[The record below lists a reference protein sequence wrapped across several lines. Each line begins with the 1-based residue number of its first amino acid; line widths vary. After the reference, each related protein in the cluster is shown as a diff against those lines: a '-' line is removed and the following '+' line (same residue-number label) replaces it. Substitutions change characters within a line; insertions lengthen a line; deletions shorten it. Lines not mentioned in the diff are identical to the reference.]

1 MAKQQFKAESK
12 RLLDMMINSIYT
24 HKEIFLRELISN
36 ASDAIDKRH
45 FRSLTDADLVPE
57 GGYEIRLTADKD
69 ARTLTISDNG
79 IGMTQD
85 ELENNLGVIA
95 QSGSLAF
102 KNENQSDDT
111 DIIGQFG
118 VGFYASFM
126 VASHVRV
133 VSRACGETQAY
144 VWESD
149 GADGFTIEPGEKDSY
164 GTDIILT
171 IKQNPEGED
180 EDTYDEFL
188 ETYRLSGLIRK
199 YSDYIRYPIR
209 MMMPHSKEKP
219 KPEDAPEDYQPEY
232 ETVYEDETL
241 NSMVPLWKKD
251 KKDITEEEY
260 DEFYRSKFMD
270 YMKPARVI
278 HFHSEG
284 LTASYH
290 ALLFIPSQAPYNY
303 YSKDYAKGLQ
313 LYSNG
318 VLIMDKC
325 ADLLP
330 DYFGFVR
337 GLVDS
342 SDLSL
347 NISREMLQHDRQLKA
362 IAISLEKKIKS
373 ELLKMQKDDREA
385 YESFW
390 KAFGYSIKVG
400 AYANYGMDKEKLREL
415 MMFYS
420 AKEKK
425 MITLKEYR
433 EAMPEDQEEI
443 YYAAGSSSDALDKL
457 PQAEMVR
464 KHDYD
469 ILYLT
474 SDIDEFVIS
483 QLAEQDEK
491 KFRSITDG
499 DLNLSS
505 EEEKKD
511 AEEKSTANRAMFDLM
526 KESLDGKVKDVR
538 VSSRLVSDPVC
549 LSSDGD
555 LSIEMERVLN
565 AVPNGQGH
573 VNAEKILEINATHPI
588 FDTLCKL
595 YQDDQDQLKRYTALL
610 YNQALLIAG
619 IPIDD
624 PAAFSNDIC
633 DLMTR

>member
-1 MAKQQFKAESK
+1 MAKQQFQAESK

-45 FRSLTDADLVPE
+45 FRSLTDSSLVPE
-57 GGYEIRLTADKD
+57 GGYEIRLTADPD
-69 ARTLTISDNG
+69 TRTLTISDNG
-79 IGMTQD
+79 IGMTKD
-85 ELENNLGVIA
+85 ELEHNLGVIA

-102 KNENQSDDT
+102 KQENQTDDT

-126 VASHVRV
+126 VSSHVRV
-133 VSRACGETQAY
+133 LSKACGEEQAY
-144 VWESD
+144 VWDSD
-149 GADGFTIEPGEKDSY
+149 GVDGFTIEPAEKDSY
-164 GTDIILT
+164 GTDVILT
-171 IKQNPEGED
+171 IKENPEGED
-180 EDTYDEFL
+180 ADDYDSFL
-188 ETYRLSGLIRK
+188 ETYQISSLIRK

-209 MMMPHSKEKP
+209 MLMPHSKAKP
-219 KPEDAPEDYQPEY
+219 KPENAPEDYTPEY
-232 ETVYEDETL
+232 ETVYEDDTL

-251 KKDITEEEY
+251 KKDISEDDY
-260 DEFYRSKFMD
+260 NEFYRSKFMD
-270 YMKPARVI
+270 YMKPAHVI
-278 HFHSEG
+278 HSHSEG

-290 ALLFIPSQAPYNY
+290 ALLFIPSQAPYDY
-303 YSKDYAKGLQ
+303 YSKDFQKGLQ
-313 LYSNG
+313 LYASG

-385 YESFW
+385 YEKFW
-390 KAFGYSIKVG
+390 TAFGYSIKAG
-400 AYANYGMDKEKLREL
+400 AYANYGADKEKLRDL

-425 MITLKEYR
+425 MISLKEYR
-433 EAMPEDQEEI
+433 EAMPEGQEEI
-443 YYAAGSSSDALDKL
+443 YYASGSSIDQLDKL

-474 SDIDEFVIS
+474 ADIDEFIIT
-483 QLAEQDEK
+483 QLEAEDEK
-491 KFRSITDG
+491 KFRSITAG

-505 EEEKKD
+505 DEEKKE
-511 AEEKSTANRAMFDLM
+511 AEEKSTANRPMFDLM

-549 LSSDGD
+549 LTSDGN

-565 AVPNGQGH
+565 NVQNNPGH
-573 VNAEKILEINATHPI
+573 FSAEKILEINASHPI

-595 YQDDQDQLKRYTALL
+595 YTEDQDTLKKYTSLL

-619 IPIDD
+619 MPIDD
-624 PAAFSNDIC
+624 PAAFSNAIC
-633 DLMTR
+633 DLMAK